1 MKRLPYLMV
10 LWAAL
15 ILTREPDAGE
25 LRLGQRVYI
34 DNGSCP
40 AGQIMEVAG
49 AKMTTSGVER
59 VRKCVPRNSA
69 R

>member
-1 MKRLPYLMV
+1 MKHLSALMM

-34 DNGSCP
+34 DNGSRP
-40 AGQIMEVAG
+40 AAEALEVAG
-49 AKMTTSGVER
+49 AKMAASGGER

>member
-1 MKRLPYLMV
+1 MKHLSALMM

-40 AGQIMEVAG
+40 AGQVLEVAG
-49 AKMTTSGVER
+49 AKMTASGVER

>member
-1 MKRLPYLMV
+1 MKHLSALMM

-40 AGQIMEVAG
+40 AGQVLEVAG
-49 AKMTTSGVER
+49 EKMT
-59 VRKCVPRNSA
+59 A
-69 R
+69 

>member
-1 MKRLPYLMV
+1 MKHLSALMM

-25 LRLGQRVYI
+25 LQYGQRVL

-40 AGQIMEVAG
+40 PDRFWKLQ
-49 AKMTTSGVER
+49 
-59 VRKCVPRNSA
+59 A
-69 R
+69 RR